1 MVTSTDTVKVTLAEG
16 VATVRLDRGEK
27 LNALNR
33 EMRDAIVTIFDAL
46 DSDDDVEVVVLSSTS
61 DRAFSA
67 GADVTEMAD
76 RDAGGSAPYDPMRGV
91 MRNLYEVVLEC
102 RKPTI
107 AALRGW
113 VVGGGMELA
122 MACDMRIAARSTRFL
137 MPEAR
142 VGLGANFGSQ
152 MLPRLVARAHAFEIL
167 YTARDFGAQRASDIG
182 FVSRVVADEAIDVE
196 ADALARLVAS
206 RAPLTLRR
214 YKAMISI
221 GSSLPI
227 ATALRLDPGT
237 SPYSS
242 ADRAEGARAFTEG
255 REPMWEGR

>member
-1 MVTSTDTVKVTLAEG
+1 MVTSTTDVQVALANG
-16 VATVRLDRGEK
+16 VATVRLDRADK

-33 EMRDAIVTIFDAL
+33 AMRDAIVTIFDAL
-46 DSDDDVEVVVLSSTS
+46 DDDDDVDVVILSSTS

-67 GADVTEMAD
+67 GADITEMA
-76 RDAGGSAPYDPMRGV
+76 GWHTEGSASYDPMRGAA
-91 MRNLYEVVLEC
+91 RNLYEVVLEC

-122 MACDMRIAARSTRFL
+122 MACDMRIAARSTRL
-137 MPEAR
+137 QMPEAK

-167 YTARDFGAQRASDIG
+167 YTAQEFDAQHASDIG
-182 FVSRVVADEAIDVE
+182 FVSRVVADEEIDSE
-196 ADALARLVAS
+196 ADALARLVAT

-214 YKAMISI
+214 YKAMVNV
-221 GSSLPI
+221 GSTLPI
-227 ATALRLDPGT
+227 ATALRLDPGP

-242 ADRAEGARAFTEG
+242 ADRAEGALAFTER
-255 REPMWEGR
+255 REPRWEGR